1 MTEHPQDAVHDR
13 LEGVS
18 LVRHGGAAPLYSQIR
33 EAIRAKIQSGELS
46 PGAPIPTEVEL
57 QRIFNVSRQTVRQ
70 AVEALVTEG
79 YLVRSR
85 GKGTFVLQRRIEEPL
100 PKLVSFTQEMR
111 SRGAE
116 PSTRSAVASWVEP
129 GPAVREALRVESG
142 EQVLKIE
149 RVRCAD
155 GAVIVVL
162 ASYLPR
168 WVGLTGHEDFTGSLY
183 DLFQYRLGLKFAKAF
198 QYIEA
203 EQATTAL
210 ARALEVSPRS
220 PVLVLRRTLFA
231 EDGRPIESVE
241 GFYRADRY
249 RYSIW
254 LEP

>member
-1 MTEHPQDAVHDR
+1 MPGHPEDPDRDR
-13 LEGVS
+13 LEGVF
-18 LVRHGGAAPLYSQIR
+18 LVRHGGAAPLYAQIR
-33 EAIRAKIQSGELS
+33 EAIRSKIQSGEMR
-46 PGAPIPTEVEL
+46 PGAPIPPEVEL

-70 AVEALVTEG
+70 AVDALVSEG

-100 PKLVSFTQEMR
+100 PKLVSFTSEMR

-116 PSTRSAVASWVEP
+116 PSTRSAAASWIEP
-129 GPAVREALRVESG
+129 PPAVREALRVEAG

-149 RVRCAD
+149 RLRCAD
-155 GAVIVVL
+155 GAPIVVL
-162 ASYLPR
+162 MSYVPR
-168 WVGLTGHEDFTGSLY
+168 WAGLTGGEDFTGSLY
-183 DLFQYRLGLKFAKAF
+183 ETFQYRLGLKFAKAF

-203 EQATTAL
+203 ERTTPAL
-210 ARALEVSPRS
+210 ARALEVPPRS

-231 EDGRPIESVE
+231 EDGRPIEYVE